1 MLSDDVFESLRN
13 GIFSGR
19 YHLLLGSGVSLDSE
33 SQTGEP
39 LMGAT
44 KLAKTLNDLK
54 KTPQS
59 TPLSRVCGAL
69 SEDEVKTYLTDQYY
83 GCRPGETV
91 RNIPKFL
98 WRSIFTF
105 NIDDCVEAAY
115 ERNGDRQQ
123 ELITVNYD
131 QPYQTS
137 QDASKLQ
144 VVHLHGYS
152 REPKTPYVFSTSQY
166 GQFTRGLNPWMQ
178 IVSELIKS
186 EPFIISG
193 TSLNEPDLEFYLA
206 GRSTEASA
214 IDRGPS
220 ILVEP
225 YPDPITEI
233 TCAKH
238 NLVLVKATLSEFFT
252 WFRDKTGAPPTL
264 AELFIPPDRELF
276 DPQPSPHEHIAFFST
291 FELVRPVPGSSEDG
305 LRSLFFYGNA
315 PTWKDLAANVDV
327 PTRDEKEIG
336 QSILKF
342 LSNPDGQSRLTVLS
356 AEAGFGKTTAIRR
369 IAYDLSSQGKIVF
382 YHKASAIDNLEMIT
396 SMLAKVVRPFVVV
409 VDNAGDH
416 VTLMHN
422 VAQTQSFRSPVYLL
436 AADRSYRELHINRTL
451 GNLPVGYYDSNHW
464 SKAGMFDLIERYRIR
479 GLVGAA
485 SAVRSPAQFVES
497 SKNDVVAILAC
508 RILND
513 FKPIEGI
520 VRSIWNHSDMESRRS
535 YLVAVLAQHC
545 SQVGV
550 MYHVLQ
556 AAQSNPNFS
565 IQFTSGHPLPL
576 AISIEDNDY
585 VVPLNSVIA
594 ERILS
599 LASREKPDL
608 LLEIFVRLATAIAPL
623 VNRRT
628 SIQGTPSSRLA
639 GRLFSAEKVVRPLLG
654 EALGQNFFEATKT
667 TWEWNSRYWEQR
679 ALFTQ
684 NVDLDLAI
692 QYARHAV
699 AIEGHPFP
707 WTTLASILIRKI
719 DIGAGGHRDLFDEA
733 YKLLSMTLKREEVRD
748 WRPTPHPY
756 ATLFHGVE
764 SYLQQGGSLS
774 RERIRFIED
783 QVAKVQIHFQRDSK
797 LQSTC
802 DNLIELLKKLPH

>member
-1 MLSDDVFESLRN
+1 M
-13 GIFSGR
+13 
-19 YHLLLGSGVSLDSE
+19 
-33 SQTGEP
+33 
-39 LMGAT
+39 
-44 KLAKTLNDLK
+44 
-54 KTPQS
+54 
-59 TPLSRVCGAL
+59 
-69 SEDEVKTYLTDQYY
+69 
-83 GCRPGETV
+83 
-91 RNIPKFL
+91 
-98 WRSIFTF
+98 
-105 NIDDCVEAAY
+105 
-115 ERNGDRQQ
+115 
-123 ELITVNYD
+123 ITVNYD
-131 QPYQTS
+131 DPYQTS

-144 VVHLHGYS
+144 VVHLHGYA
-152 REPKTPYVFSTSQY
+152 RNPEVPYVFSTSQY
-166 GQFTRGLNPWMQ
+166 GKFTRGLNPWMQ

-193 TSLNEPDLEFYLA
+193 TSLNESDLEYYLA
-206 GRSTEASA
+206 GKSTEGSA
-214 IDRGPS
+214 LNRGPS

-238 NLVLVKATLSEFFT
+238 NLILVKATLSEFFT
-252 WFRDKTGAPPTL
+252 WFRERAGAVPTL
-264 AELFIPPDRELF
+264 AELYIPPEVELF
-276 DPQPSPHEHIAFFST
+276 EPQPSPHEHIAFFST
-291 FELVRPVPGSSEDG
+291 FDLVRPLPGSPADG
-305 LRSLFFYGNA
+305 ERSLFFYGNA

-327 PTRDEKEIG
+327 PTQDENEIG
-336 QSILKF
+336 HSILQF
-342 LSNPDGQSRLTVLS
+342 LSSPDAESKLTILS
-356 AEAGFGKTTAIRR
+356 GEAGFGKTTAIRR
-369 IAYDLSSQGKIVF
+369 IAYDLSVQGKIVF
-382 YHKASAIDNLEMIT
+382 YHKASAIDNFEIIVA
-396 SMLAKVVRPFVVV
+396 MLAKVIRPFVVII
-409 VDNAGDH
+409 DNAGDH

-422 VAQTQSFRSPVYLL
+422 IARTKSYRSPVYIL

-451 GNLPVGYYDSNHW
+451 GNLPVGYYDAKRW
-464 SKAGMFDLIERYRIR
+464 SSAGIFDLVERYRVR

-485 SAVRSPAQFVES
+485 SAIRSPVQFVEAS
-497 SKNDVVAILAC
+497 RNDVVAVLAC

-513 FKPIEGI
+513 FKPLEGI
-520 VRSIWNHSDMESRRS
+520 IKSIWNHADAESRRS

-550 MYHVLQ
+550 LYHVLQ
-556 AAQSNPNFS
+556 AAQSNPNFAT
-565 IQFTSGHPLPL
+565 QFTTGHSLPL
-576 AISIEDNDY
+576 ALSVEDNDY

-608 LLEIFVRLATAIAPL
+608 LLEIFARLATSIAPL

-654 EALGQNFFEATKT
+654 ETLGQSFFEATKS

-684 NVDLDLAI
+684 NSDLDLAI

-707 WTTLASILIRKI
+707 WTTLASLLVRKL
-719 DIGAGGHRDLFDEA
+719 DLGGGEAGDLFEEA

-756 ATLFHGVE
+756 ATLFHGVA
-764 SYLQQGGSLS
+764 SYLSRGGELS
-774 RERIRFIED
+774 RDKVRFVDD
-783 QVAKVQIHFQRDSK
+783 QISKVQIHFQRDPK

-802 DNLIELLKKLPH
+802 DTIVELLRDFAR